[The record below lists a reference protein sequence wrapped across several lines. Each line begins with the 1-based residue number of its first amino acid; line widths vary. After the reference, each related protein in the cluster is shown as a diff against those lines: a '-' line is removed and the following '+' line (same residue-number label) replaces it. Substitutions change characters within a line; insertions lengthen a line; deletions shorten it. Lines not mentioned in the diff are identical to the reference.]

1 MSGNFRTSCILAG
14 RQVKFL
20 AVALRGDQNVDGV
33 FDRTE
38 ELEIEFFVVGFGQD
52 SSPRFFRTI

>member
-1 MSGNFRTSCILAG
+1 MSGNFGTSCFLTGGQIEL
-14 RQVKFL
+14 L

-33 FDRTE
+33 FDCTE